1 VKIDAVALRH
11 VRLPLL
17 HPFETSFGRT
27 TEKEFLLVSVS
38 AGGVSGH
45 GECVADTDPFYLPET
60 LETARHVLRDFL
72 LPMAFALD
80 LAHPRELWPALAR
93 VRGHQMA
100 KAGLEMAVWELWA
113 RREGVPLHRLLGGRG
128 GTIASG
134 VSVGL
139 QEDVGALVDTV
150 AREVEA
156 GYRRVKIK
164 IKPGQDRAL
173 VEAVRARFPD
183 LPLMAD
189 ANSAYTLTD
198 APLFRELDA
207 HRLMMVEQPLGWD
220 DIVDHAT
227 LQRQIHTPVCLDES
241 IRSPADAR
249 KALELGSCR
258 IVNIKAGRVGGF
270 APSVEVHD
278 VCRARGLVRRHAGV
292 RHRASGQR
300 APADPA
306 RLHAARRHLGE
317 RALLRRGPDRSAGD
331 RGRRRHDRGARRAR
345 HRPRDRV
352 VTGGAGD
359 RGPRGMAQP
368 VRGRGATGTER
379 CR

>member
-1 VKIDAVALRH
+1 VKLDAVALRH

-17 HPFETSFGRT
+17 HAFETSFGRT
-27 TEKEFLLVSVS
+27 TDKEFLLVSVS

-139 QEDVGALVDTV
+139 QEDVGALVDAV

-207 HRLMMVEQPLGWD
+207 HRLTMVEQPLGWD
-220 DIVDHAT
+220 DIVDHAA

-249 KALELGSCR
+249 KALDLGACR

-278 VCRARGLVRRHAGV
+278 VCRARGAPVWCGGMLESGIGRLANVHLQTLPGFTLPGDTSASARYFAEDLV
-292 RHRASGQR
+292 
-300 APADPA
+300 DPPVTVSPDGTIAVPEGPGIGHEIVWSRVESATVA
-306 RLHAARRHLGE
+306 REEWRNR
-317 RALLRRGPDRSAGD
+317 
-331 RGRRRHDRGARRAR
+331 
-345 HRPRDRV
+345 
-352 VTGGAGD
+352 
-359 RGPRGMAQP
+359 
-368 VRGRGATGTER
+368 
-379 CR
+379 